1 MNKRVIYLLAA
12 VFVLGVV
19 LIITGLLGREKT
31 FHGQVIDAETKMPI
45 EGAAVVIHWV
55 EARGTVAGESTRF
68 KDVKE
73 ILTDKDGKWSI
84 TGPEGSQGDDLTAYL
99 TFFTGIHYTRKPDF
113 IIFKPGYCSYPG
125 GLSIEVCKG
134 IKFSGTWE
142 TTAGKTIE
150 LPKIES
156 REDRL
161 KAMANGPIVAE
172 GALQKQKGF
181 VRLINEER
189 KSLGL
194 GEAYVIKE
202 NEK

>member
-1 MNKRVIYLLAA
+1 MSKKLIFLLAA
-12 VFVLGVV
+12 FLGLGVI
-19 LIITGLLGREKT
+19 LMIAGLYGKDRT
-31 FHGQVIDAETKMPI
+31 FHGQVIDAETRKPI

-73 ILTDKDGKWSI
+73 ILTDKEGKWAI
-84 TGPEGSQGDDLTAYL
+84 TGPEGSEGNDLIAYL

-125 GLSIEVCKG
+125 GLSIEACKG
-134 IKFSGTWE
+134 IKFSGSGE
-142 TTAGKTIE
+142 TMAGKIIE
-150 LPKIES
+150 LPRLEL
-156 REDRL
+156 REDRI
-161 KAMANGPIVAE
+161 KTMAHGPIVAE
-172 GALQKQKGF
+172 GALEKQKEF

-194 GEAYVIKE
+194 QEAYTSEGSQK
-202 NEK
+202 

>member
-73 ILTDKDGKWSI
+73 VLTDKDGKWSI
-84 TGPEGSQGDDLTAYL
+84 TGPEGSEGSDLIAYL

-125 GLSIEVCKG
+125 GLSMEVCKG

-142 TTAGKTIE
+142 TMAGKIIE
-150 LPKIES
+150 LPKLPKMMNREDILRMMPGPVAGEGSIQKQREFLRLLNEES
-156 REDRL
+156 R
-161 KAMANGPIVAE
+161 N
-172 GALQKQKGF
+172 
-181 VRLINEER
+181 
-189 KSLGL
+189 LGIP
-194 GEAYVIKE
+194 EYK
-202 NEK
+202 

>member
-1 MNKRVIYLLAA
+1 MSKRLIYLLAA
-12 VFVLGVV
+12 VFVLGVILLV
-19 LIITGLLGREKT
+19 TGLFGRNKT
-31 FHGQVIDAETKMPI
+31 FHGQVIDAETKKPI
-45 EGAAVVIHWV
+45 EGAAVVVHWV

-73 ILTDKDGKWSI
+73 VLTDKDGKWSI
-84 TGPEGSQGDDLTAYL
+84 TGPEGSEGSDLIAYL

-134 IKFSGTWE
+134 IKFGGTVE
-142 TTAGKTIE
+142 TGAGKIIE

-161 KAMANGPIVAE
+161 KAMAHGPIVAE

>member
-1 MNKRVIYLLAA
+1 MNKRVIYFLAA

-73 ILTDKDGKWSI
+73 VLTDKDGKWSI

-125 GLSIEVCKG
+125 GLTIEVCKG
-134 IKFSGTWE
+134 IKFSGAWE

-150 LPKIES
+150 LPKLPKS
-156 REDRL
+156 LTREDTLRAL
-161 KAMANGPIVAE
+161 PAPVMGE
-172 GALQKQKGF
+172 GALEKQKEYI
-181 VRLINEER
+181 RLINEES
-189 KSLGL
+189 KNLGFSEL
-194 GEAYVIKE
+194 KY
-202 NEK
+202 